1 MHSERQYLTP
11 LFDPKAV
18 AIIGASER
26 PGSVGETLIRN
37 MLESGFKGKIY
48 PVNPRHQLLFGLETY
63 ARVEDVPAKIDIAAL
78 CIPVDKVPDALVS
91 CGQAGVKFVII
102 ITAGFGETGPEGVA
116 REDEIRAIARR
127 YRMRL
132 VGPNCLG
139 LLRTFNGMNLTF
151 AKSLVLPG
159 SIGLIS
165 QSGALCTAIM
175 DWAYPNKVG
184 FANIVSLGTEADL
197 DFGEVLDYLVCD
209 PHTENIFLYIEGIR
223 NARRFMSA
231 LRAAA
236 RVKPVLLIKVGRN
249 QAGSEAAQSHTGAII
264 GADDVF
270 DAALRR
276 SGVVRLHTVAQ
287 MYNAASALFLH
298 FHPHGNR
305 LAIITNGGGP
315 GAMAA
320 DHAEDIGIPMAEL
333 SPATIERLNRTL
345 PAHWSH
351 RNPLDI
357 IGDAGPSRYAE
368 ALTACLEDKQVD
380 GVLVILTPQAMSD
393 PTEAARQVIEV
404 ARRLRKPVL
413 ACWMGQDQVE
423 EARLLFAGAGIPY
436 FRTPEPAVEMFSHIS
451 SYYRNQ
457 QLLVQTPSSIMADHA
472 EPMIAS
478 AKLMIETALREGRH
492 VLTPME
498 SKALLAAFHIPI
510 AEALVAHSA
519 DEAVRLATEL
529 GLPVVMKVVS
539 QQISHKANIG
549 GVRLNLGS
557 AGAVRLAY
565 QQILDEV
572 NEHSPDAEIEGIS
585 VEPMV
590 LKPQGHEMR
599 LNVIQD
605 TIFGPA
611 ITIRVGNTTL
621 DGYRERI
628 VAFPPLNSFLVQD
641 IFNSY
646 KQQHR
651 VVNIPEQGGFN
662 EQALES
668 VILRFSEM
676 VCELPW
682 LETASITPLI
692 VDADGAVAVDARI
705 TLKEVPPGARPY
717 DHMAIHPYPVHLQQ
731 EFVARDGSLVHIRP
745 IRPEDAAL
753 AQNFVQALSPES
765 RYMRFMNSIRELS
778 PIQLYRLTQIDYD
791 RELALLAVTE
801 VEGMQ
806 KEIGVVRYASNPD
819 GASCEFAIVVA
830 DDWQGKG
837 LARYLM
843 TLLIKLARERGYK
856 YMTGDFLS
864 ENTRM
869 LKFVASLGFKL
880 QTHPDDPGLRHG
892 TLELNPAS

>member
-1 MHSERQYLTP
+1 MHSERHYLTP
-11 LFDPKAV
+11 LFNPQHI

-37 MLESGFKGKIY
+37 MLEGGYKGTIH
-48 PVNPRHQLLFGLETY
+48 PVNPRHQTLFGLTTY
-63 ARVEDVPAKIDIAAL
+63 PTVEAVPAKVDIAAL
-78 CIPVDKVPDALVS
+78 CIPVDRVPALLES
-91 CGQAGVKFVII
+91 CGRAGVKFVVI
-102 ITAGFGETGPEGVA
+102 ITAGFGETGPEGIA
-116 REDEIRAIARR
+116 KENEIREIARR

-132 VGPNCLG
+132 LGPNCLG
-139 LLRTFNGMNLTF
+139 LLRTANGMNLTF
-151 AKSLVLPG
+151 AKSPVHSG

-175 DWAYPNKVG
+175 DWAWPNKVG
-184 FANIVSLGTEADL
+184 FSNIVSVGTEADI

-209 PHTENIFLYIEGIR
+209 PQTEHIFLYIEGIR
-223 NARRFMSA
+223 NARRFLSA
-231 LRAAA
+231 LRTAA

-249 QAGSEAAQSHTGAII
+249 RAGSEAALSHTGATI
-264 GADDVF
+264 GEDDVF

-276 SGVVRLHTVAQ
+276 SGVVRLHTVYQ
-287 MYNAASALFLH
+287 MYDAASALFLH

-305 LAIITNGGGP
+305 LAVITNGGGP

-333 SPATIERLNRTL
+333 SPETIERLNRTL
-345 PAHWSH
+345 PAHWSQ

-357 IGDAGPSRYAE
+357 IGDAPPARYAE
-368 ALTACLEDKQVD
+368 TLTACLEDKQVD

-393 PTEAARQVIEV
+393 PTEAARQVIDV

-413 ACWMGQDQVE
+413 TCWMGQDQVE
-423 EARLLFAGAGIPY
+423 ESRRLFASAGIPW

-457 QLLVQTPSSIMADHA
+457 KLLVQTPASITADHA
-472 EPMIAS
+472 EPLIES
-478 AKLMIETALREGRH
+478 ARLLIETALAEGRYA
-492 VLTPME
+492 LTPME
-498 SKALLAAFHIPI
+498 SKALLSAFHIPI
-510 AEALVAHSA
+510 AQALVAHSP
-519 DEAVRLATEL
+519 DQAVELATEL

-539 QQISHKANIG
+539 SQIAHKADIG
-549 GVRLNLGS
+549 GVRLNLAT

-565 QQILDEV
+565 QQIIDEV
-572 NEHSPDAEIEGIS
+572 REHSPEAEINGIS

-590 LKPQGHEMR
+590 HKPNGHEMR
-599 LNVIQD
+599 IGIIQD
-605 TIFGPA
+605 PIFGPA
-611 ITIRVGNTTL
+611 ITLRVGKSKL
-621 DGYRERI
+621 EGSKERVI
-628 VAFPPLNSFLVQD
+628 AFPPLNSFLVQD
-641 IFNSY
+641 IFASY

-651 VVNIPEQGGFN
+651 VVNIPGQGGFN

-676 VCELPW
+676 ICELPW

-692 VDADGAVAVDARI
+692 VDGEGAVAVDARI
-705 TLKEVPPGARPY
+705 TLKDVQAGARPY
-717 DHMAIHPYPVHLQQ
+717 EHMAIHPYPAHLQH
-731 EFVARDGSLVHIRP
+731 EFVTKGGIRVAIRP
-745 IRPEDAAL
+745 IRPEDATL
-753 AQNFVQALSPES
+753 AQDFVHALSPES

-778 PIQLYRLTQIDYD
+778 PIQLHRLTQIDYD
-791 RELALLAVTE
+791 REVALLAVTHVDGEDKE
-801 VEGMQ
+801 V
-806 KEIGVVRYASNPD
+806 GVVRYASNPD

-843 TLLIKLARERGYK
+843 NLLIKLAKERGYR
-856 YMTGDFLS
+856 YMTGDFLA

-869 LKFVASLGFKL
+869 LKFVATLGFKL

-892 TLELNPAS
+892 TLELNP